1 MLRVALFILTI
12 SFTLPG
18 LAQDQARNWVFGQGL
33 GMHFHQDSVSFF
45 NASWTPTEPNYQ
57 HDGNQSATLSDRQG
71 NLRLYF
77 INGEY
82 YDGNHQRVH
91 KRETHYFNNGGVGV
105 NSIAGAKLGNIRTSV
120 FIPQSRDTALHI
132 YLLANRDTTSFS
144 SFVNSEINHTII
156 LNQATYN
163 QNNGQW
169 QISHIDSYATGIDII
184 MVNPIKLF
192 SIASKQFLLFG
203 ITLANGPPST
213 NLRGKLMEIRNN
225 QLKNIPNISSSEAQL
240 RQLSS
245 HGYFNPFNEFFYIMS
260 LPSSAIKSS
269 AIRLLYFNAVLK
281 KFVEIGKYPLVS
293 PKDSNT
299 QDYRTWQARKFGFSY
314 EKRYLYAVLR
324 YSGTN
329 PQRVVVPPEIKLVRY
344 DLWAKDSTAFKRS
357 AQEINLPL
365 RNRTDKTVFTDI
377 QAAPDGNLYFTY
389 AFSPSGPRTD
399 ISRNL
404 SFNKHIGQIT
414 NPDDSVTANI
424 RVTIPFKSF
433 GDWEAFRNLPEFIA
447 EFSIPDPF
455 REDTLCLG
463 EALTF
468 NYPNAA
474 DSVQWDFGVPALGGA
489 NISFQKNPVLPYTQP
504 GKYQITADLYFGGK
518 FLRSLSDSLV
528 VIGSPR
534 VKLPEDTVLCAGN
547 TLTLSASQDSL
558 EVQYLWQDGSTDST
572 FTVRQPGVYHVAVY
586 NRCDTVRD
594 TIRVSRPGVLD
605 LPNDTLICG
614 ESPQP
619 LLLQAGIQWPQA
631 TYRWQDGS
639 TDSIF
644 AVQDSG
650 RYWVEVQTQCGV
662 QRDTVAVDFAL
673 PPQDITLRD
682 TSTCER
688 EPIML
693 RVNAPTGA
701 SITWNTGATEHF
713 IIPKKSGL
721 YSVKVS
727 NGCATA
733 TAQAQV
739 DILQCECPFFAPDA
753 FSPNGD
759 GLNDVFELKYD
770 CDGLSFHIAIYNRWG
785 ELVYEH
791 NENQPFWDGTSNG
804 TPVPQGVYVYHLRY
818 SGPTAQGTINQEER
832 GTIRVIR

>member
-91 KRETHYFNNGGVGV
+91 KRETHYFNNGGLG
-105 NSIAGAKLGNIRTSV
+105 GALQGNIKTSV

-132 YLLANRDTTSFS
+132 YLLANRDTTSF
-144 SFVNSEINHTII
+144 FRRINTEINHTII
-156 LNQATYN
+156 LNRVTYN
-163 QNNGQW
+163 QNSQQW
-169 QISHIDSYATGIDII
+169 KIKQMDRYSIGEDAI
-184 MVNPIKLF
+184 MDPHFKIF
-192 SIASKQFLLFG
+192 
-203 ITLANGPPST
+203 TLA
-213 NLRGKLMEIRNN
+213 GKRYLEFRKVTFRSQQGQGKIFEISVNK
-225 QLKNIPNISSSEAQL
+225 LKNITNNNSADLLKLISAK
-240 RQLSS
+240 
-245 HGYFNPFNEFFYIMS
+245 GYFNPFNELFYVIS
-260 LPSSAIKSS
+260 SPSNGNRS
-269 AIRLLYFNAVLK
+269 RLVWLFSFNAALHN
-281 KFVEIGKYPLVS
+281 FVKIGEYPLVS
-293 PKDSNT
+293 PNDINT
-299 QDYRTWQARKFGFSY
+299 QDYRTWEAQKFGFSY

-324 YSGTN
+324 FSGTN
-329 PQRVVVPPEIKLVRY
+329 PQRGGIPGEIKLVRY

-474 DSVQWDFGVPALGGA
+474 DSVKWDFGVPALGGA

-547 TLTLSASQDSL
+547 TLSLSASQDSL
-558 EVQYLWQDGSTDST
+558 DVQYLWQDGSTDST